1 MQSTT
6 NTHSTQVLTQK
17 IKLENEINPHISIK
31 DRISRKFSKGKV
43 HAVSVY
49 YDNSTNSKQSVL
61 EYPFCSNG
69 FAAAIIHAYNN
80 HQHLRLSP
88 DDVWLTISQGVSR
101 HINYNAEKFRK
112 RFVKHEG
119 KEKVLINVDDILGEN
134 PHEKTLEAINRLVTE
149 TDKRVEKI
157 DLTQLLE
164 CDFSTTTSISL
175 TASRIVLLDMVK
187 AYFNFEMVCAC
198 GIPKVTL
205 EGTLEDWTKLQ
216 EKVIKLRNLNLEL
229 DFWLNRLEPVILK
242 LIDTYR
248 GEIDEEFWSK
258 VMSLRSYG
266 SGGEATIS
274 GWISAFFPYDRTG
287 QALHSNSLD
296 RYDIPDGVV
305 EVPFTADIG
314 SSFSLKFVAGFIGTN
329 QEIIEYLGNE
339 PVVSPVIGWTV
350 IDDVKGFF

>member
-1 MQSTT
+1 MQAAT

-17 IKLENEINPHISIK
+17 IKLENEISSHISIK
-31 DRISRKFSKGKV
+31 DRISRNFRKEKV
-43 HAVSVY
+43 HAISVY
-49 YDNSTNSKQSVL
+49 YDNSTNSKQS
-61 EYPFCSNG
+61 
-69 FAAAIIHAYNN
+69 
-80 HQHLRLSP
+80 
-88 DDVWLTISQGVSR
+88 
-101 HINYNAEKFRK
+101 

-119 KEKVLINVDDILGEN
+119 KENVIIIADDIFGEN
-134 PHEKTLEAINRLVTE
+134 QHEKTLEGNWPEAINRLVTE

-164 CDFSTTTSISL
+164 CDFSTTTSSSL

-187 AYFNFEMVCAC
+187 AYFNLRAVCAC

-229 DFWLNRLEPVILK
+229 DFWLNRLEPVIWK

-258 VMSLRSYG
+258 IMSLRSYG
-266 SGGEATIS
+266 SGGEATIT
-274 GWISAFFPYDRTG
+274 GWIAAFFPYDRTKN
-287 QALHSNSLD
+287 ALHSNSLD
-296 RYDIPDGVV
+296 RADIPDGVV

-314 SSFSLKFVAGFIGTN
+314 SSFL
-329 QEIIEYLGNE
+329 
-339 PVVSPVIGWTV
+339 
-350 IDDVKGFF
+350 